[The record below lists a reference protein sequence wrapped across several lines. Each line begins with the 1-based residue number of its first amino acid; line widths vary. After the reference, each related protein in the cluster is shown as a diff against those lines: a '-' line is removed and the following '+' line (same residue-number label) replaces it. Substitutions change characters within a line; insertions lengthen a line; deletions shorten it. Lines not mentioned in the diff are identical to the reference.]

1 MEKLTLGQEIFLK
14 LVGNAAR
21 RYNNTGL
28 IETKISKIGKKHFY
42 VEYSNHIK
50 FDIKDLSEVSNYS
63 ADYEVYLS
71 KKEFEDETKSKII
84 YDNIKK
90 YFSGF
95 SVNESL
101 TLEKLIAIEKIINE
115 KL

>member
-21 RYNNTGL
+21 RYNNEP
-28 IETKISKIGKKHFY
+28 IKTKISKIGKKHFY
-42 VEYSNHIK
+42 VEMDSRIK
-50 FDIKDLSEVSNYS
+50 FDVEDLSEVSDYS
-63 ADYEVYLS
+63 ANYKVYLS
-71 KKEFEDETKSKII
+71 EKELEDETKSKII

-95 SVNESL
+95 SFNESL